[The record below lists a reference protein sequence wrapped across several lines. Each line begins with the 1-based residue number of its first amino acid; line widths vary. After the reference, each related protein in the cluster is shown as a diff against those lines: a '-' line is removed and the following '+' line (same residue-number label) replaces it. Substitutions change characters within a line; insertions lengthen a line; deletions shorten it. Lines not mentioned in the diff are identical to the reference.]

1 MEGQRLK
8 AFENRTLKRIF
19 WGRKQGEVRQ
29 VCIIKK
35 FIIDLGQ

>member
-1 MEGQRLK
+1 MEGHRLK

-19 WGRKQGEVRQ
+19 WGRKQGELGQSCV
-29 VCIIKK
+29 IKK